1 MSTNRDI
8 MRKSEYSSPTERM
21 AFLASQYNT
30 GADAYAGIYGI
41 GIDQYRSVVKIK
53 ERVMGGEISGTPYE
67 LQIFKS
73 EEFGE
78 VRTVTINNEPWF
90 VGKDVTVAL
99 GYVDTK
105 QAIRV
110 NVADEDKKHLPKR
123 AFGGCTSTTSEINNN
138 GAIVINESGLYALI
152 FGSKLESARRFK
164 HWVTSEVLPAIR
176 KHGGYMAGQENMSD
190 DELLAKALMV
200 AQSKI
205 EENKKQIEEMKPH
218 AVLGKAITTANTSIL
233 VGDLAKILKQNGIE
247 IGAKRLFQWM
257 RENGYLIKRKGTDWN
272 LPTQRSMEQNLFE
285 IKESVHIDGNGCN
298 RITRTPK
305 ITGKGQEYFINKF
318 LI

>member
-1 MSTNRDI
+1 M
-8 MRKSEYSSPTERM
+8 E
-21 AFLASQYNT
+21 
-30 GADAYAGIYGI
+30 
-41 GIDQYRSVVKIK
+41 VKK
-53 ERVMGGEISGTPYE
+53 MNE

-78 VRTVTINNEPWF
+78 VRTVTIDNEPWF
-90 VGKDVTVAL
+90 VGKDVAAAL
-99 GYVDTK
+99 GYQNASK
-105 QAIRV
+105 AL
-110 NVADEDKKHLPKR
+110 ADHVEECDKLNNESLSSLGQR
-123 AFGGCTSTTSEINNN
+123 GGWL
-138 GAIVINESGLYALI
+138 INESGLYALI

>member
-1 MSTNRDI
+1 M
-8 MRKSEYSSPTERM
+8 E
-21 AFLASQYNT
+21 
-30 GADAYAGIYGI
+30 
-41 GIDQYRSVVKIK
+41 VKK
-53 ERVMGGEISGTPYE
+53 MNE

-152 FGSKLESARRFK
+152 FGSRLESARRFK

-176 KHGGYMAGQENMSD
+176 KHGGYMSGQENMSD

>member
-1 MSTNRDI
+1 MKKKLLSVLLITALGASLLAGCS
-8 MRKSEYSSPTERM
+8 SEKDSVSDKTEKKVEEKLTKVTLNEV
-21 AFLASQYNT
+21 AHSIF
-30 GADAYAGIYGI
+30 YAPMYVAIEEDYFKDE
-41 GIDQYRSVVKIK
+41 GIDL
-53 ERVMGGEISGTPYE
+53 E
-67 LQIFKS
+67 L
-73 EEFGE
+73 
-78 VRTVTINNEPWF
+78 VT
-90 VGKDVTVAL
+90 G
-99 GYVDTK
+99 
-105 QAIRV
+105 
-110 NVADEDKKHLPKR
+110 
-123 AFGGCTSTTSEINNN
+123 
-138 GAIVINESGLYALI
+138 
-152 FGSKLESARRFK
+152 
-164 HWVTSEVLPAIR
+164 
-176 KHGGYMAGQENMSD
+176 
-190 DELLAKALMV
+190 LMV

>member
-1 MSTNRDI
+1 
-8 MRKSEYSSPTERM
+8 
-21 AFLASQYNT
+21 
-30 GADAYAGIYGI
+30 
-41 GIDQYRSVVKIK
+41 
-53 ERVMGGEISGTPYE
+53 
-67 LQIFKS
+67 
-73 EEFGE
+73 
-78 VRTVTINNEPWF
+78 
-90 VGKDVTVAL
+90 
-99 GYVDTK
+99 
-105 QAIRV
+105 
-110 NVADEDKKHLPKR
+110 
-123 AFGGCTSTTSEINNN
+123 
-138 GAIVINESGLYALI
+138 
-152 FGSKLESARRFK
+152 
-164 HWVTSEVLPAIR
+164 
-176 KHGGYMAGQENMSD
+176 MAGQENMSD

-205 EENKKQIEEMKPH
+205 EENKRQIEEMKPH

>member
-1 MSTNRDI
+1 MKKKLLSVLLITALGASLLAGCS
-8 MRKSEYSSPTERM
+8 SEKDSVSDKTEKKVEEKLTKVTLNEV
-21 AFLASQYNT
+21 AHSIF
-30 GADAYAGIYGI
+30 YAPMYVAIEEDYFKDE
-41 GIDQYRSVVKIK
+41 GIDL
-53 ERVMGGEISGTPYE
+53 E
-67 LQIFKS
+67 L
-73 EEFGE
+73 
-78 VRTVTINNEPWF
+78 VT
-90 VGKDVTVAL
+90 G
-99 GYVDTK
+99 
-105 QAIRV
+105 
-110 NVADEDKKHLPKR
+110 
-123 AFGGCTSTTSEINNN
+123 
-138 GAIVINESGLYALI
+138 
-152 FGSKLESARRFK
+152 
-164 HWVTSEVLPAIR
+164 
-176 KHGGYMAGQENMSD
+176 
-190 DELLAKALMV
+190 LMV

-205 EENKKQIEEMKPH
+205 EENKRQIEEMKPH

-305 ITGKGQEYFINKF
+305 ITGKGQEYFVNKF

>member
-1 MSTNRDI
+1 MN
-8 MRKSEYSSPTERM
+8 
-21 AFLASQYNT
+21 
-30 GADAYAGIYGI
+30 
-41 GIDQYRSVVKIK
+41 
-53 ERVMGGEISGTPYE
+53 E

-78 VRTVTINNEPWF
+78 VRTVTIDNEPWF
-90 VGKDVTVAL
+90 VGKDVAAAL
-99 GYVDTK
+99 GYQNASK
-105 QAIRV
+105 AL
-110 NVADEDKKHLPKR
+110 ADHVEECDKLNNESLLSLGQR
-123 AFGGCTSTTSEINNN
+123 GGWL
-138 GAIVINESGLYALI
+138 INESGLYALI

-205 EENKKQIEEMKPH
+205 EENKRQIEEMKPH

-272 LPTQRSMEQNLFE
+272 LPTQCSMEQNMFE

>member
-1 MSTNRDI
+1 M
-8 MRKSEYSSPTERM
+8 E
-21 AFLASQYNT
+21 
-30 GADAYAGIYGI
+30 
-41 GIDQYRSVVKIK
+41 VKK
-53 ERVMGGEISGTPYE
+53 MNE

-152 FGSKLESARRFK
+152 FGSRLESARRFK

-205 EENKKQIEEMKPH
+205 EENKKQIIPSAPVLRQEAEEAQKTH
-218 AVLGKAITTANTSIL
+218 AAHPGL
-233 VGDLAKILKQNGIE
+233 DLKIAVCLFHFNFPLKVIYLYLSVINIS
-247 IGAKRLFQWM
+247 LF
-257 RENGYLIKRKGTDWN
+257 
-272 LPTQRSMEQNLFE
+272 
-285 IKESVHIDGNGCN
+285 H
-298 RITRTPK
+298 
-305 ITGKGQEYFINKF
+305 
-318 LI
+318 